1 MKSLKIFLALFFIF
15 SAVTLSQK
23 KEIKEYILSHP
34 LNISQANTSYVYK
47 PYSTSADT
55 IRIVAVLVQFKEDN
69 DPLSTGNG
77 KFDLSNKYYNP
88 NTQRDTVI
96 DSPPYDSAYFAD
108 HLLFLKNYYYKSSKG
123 KLVINYELFTRVIDL
138 PKKMQEYSP
147 QKNESFLKL
156 GELFKDT
163 WNAADSTI
171 NFSGFDQN
179 KTAYVIF
186 HSGTGRDVDLTSLY
200 GYDPTP
206 YDIPSVYLGLKNLK
220 EFYGISY
227 NGYQTGEGLFIQNS
241 LIIPSTE
248 LRELDLISG
257 KFLIELGINGIL
269 AGSFGSYLGLPD
281 LFNTVS
287 GKTAIGRFGLMDGQS
302 IFSYSGIF
310 PPEPSAWEKYYLGW
324 INPFVISSGNAE
336 YNINTSS
343 VPYSQESTV
352 YKILINSTEYFLL
365 ENRNRN
371 PFNTGQRIYTRNRA
385 FKDSTLYTKDQS
397 GFISYDISKI
407 QGNVTDVS
415 YPDWS
420 LPGSIDDTSNFSGG
434 ILIWHIDENV
444 INAKFQSNT
453 INNDINHKG
462 VDVEEAKG
470 SQDIGVTFNTVFG
483 EVTGD
488 GYFVDF
494 WYNGNHYV
502 PSSIYKNE
510 FTPTSIPNTYSYS
523 LANNNIHIT
532 NFDTIGAS
540 MTFRV
545 RIGSDIIK
553 PVTGFPKYVGMPVKG
568 ASNPVAFDVN
578 GDDIEELFV
587 NTLDGIYGFKNNGM
601 PLSNDSTGK
610 ILPLYGI
617 TTPAV
622 CYSPALNSLRLIAV
636 SKTSPNSS
644 GVGLFKF
651 DNNFNITDSLV
662 ETITGNYFT
671 SSPLVFDSVKIVIG
685 SEGMVFYKNL
695 VTLQSGFTDT
705 NSGQVYQLSK
715 TSPHSFIYSVDSQY
729 ISTGNITGINSVD
742 NIRTTDNSVILN
754 SKQIL
759 SRYGI
764 EGIKIPFTLADINKD
779 KKQEILIADKGK
791 LYAFNGNEVLMDYFP
806 LTKIK
811 GEVSSGMVTADI
823 DNDGLIDILTITSA
837 GDMYAVN
844 TEGRILNGFP
854 IKTGIP
860 FGGTPALY
868 NSSDTLCIAVY
879 GSDGYLYAYKT
890 GYQYFENNI
899 LWKNV
904 NGDKYFSNNNF
915 KSLYLPVVYSEKLPA
930 DRLYNWPNP
939 VYDSKT
945 YIRYYLNG
953 NSGTVNIKILDLSGE
968 LITKLAGSNY
978 SNSDNEVVW
987 DVSNV
992 QSGIYYGVIEAE
1004 IDGSTETKIIKIAVV
1019 K

>member
-1 MKSLKIFLALFFIF
+1 MKNIKYFIF
-15 SAVTLSQK
+15 SLLLISQIAASQWNERK
-23 KEIKEYILSHP
+23 QLQLSHP
-34 LNISQANTSYVYK
+34 LNISQFERKYKYK
-47 PYSTSADT
+47 PYATSADT
-55 IRIVAVLVQFKEDN
+55 ITVVAIMVQFQEDN

-96 DSPPYDSAYFAD
+96 DSPPHDSAYFAD
-108 HLLFLKNYYYKSSKG
+108 HLLFLKNYYRKSSKG
-123 KLVINYELFTRVIDL
+123 KLVINYEIHGNTITLS
-138 PKKMQEYSP
+138 KKMQMYSP
-147 QKNESFLKL
+147 QKNETFIKL
-156 GELFKDT
+156 GEFFKES
-163 WNAADSTI
+163 WAAADSVI
-171 NFSGFDQN
+171 NFSGYDQQN
-179 KTAYVIF
+179 TAFVIF
-186 HSGTGRDVDLTSLY
+186 HAGTGRDVDLSSIY

-220 EFYGISY
+220 EFYGNSY
-227 NGYQTGEGLFIQNS
+227 NGYQTAEGIFIQNS

-257 KFLIELGINGIL
+257 KYLIELGINGIL
-269 AGSFGSYLGLPD
+269 VGSFGSYLGLPD
-281 LFNTVS
+281 LFNTFN

-302 IFSYSGIF
+302 IFSFNGIF

-324 INPFVISSGNAE
+324 INPVVLSSGNAE
-336 YNINTSS
+336 FNINASS
-343 VPYSQESTV
+343 VPYAQESTM
-352 YKILINSTEYFLL
+352 YKVLINTSEYFLL

-371 PFNTGQRIYTRNRA
+371 PFNLGQRIYTRNRA
-385 FKDSTLYTKDQS
+385 HRDSTLYTKDQE
-397 GFISYDISKI
+397 GFISYDITKI
-407 QGNVTDVS
+407 DGNVTDVS
-415 YPDWS
+415 YLDWS
-420 LPGSIDDTSNFSGG
+420 LPGSIDDTSNFRGG

-453 INNDINHKG
+453 INNEIEHKG
-462 VDVEEAKG
+462 VDLEEAKG
-470 SQDIGVTFNTVFG
+470 SQNIGVTYNTIFG

-488 GYFVDF
+488 GFFVDF

-502 PSSIYKNE
+502 PANIYKNE
-510 FTPTSIPNTYSYS
+510 FSPYSIPNSYSYS
-523 LANNNIHIT
+523 LSNNNIYIT
-532 NFDTIGAS
+532 HFDTIGTS

-545 RIGSDIIK
+545 KIGSDIIK
-553 PVTGFPKYVGMPVKG
+553 PIEGFPKYTGMPSAG
-568 ASNPVAFDVN
+568 TSNPIAFDVN
-578 GDDIEELFV
+578 GDNIEELFV
-587 NTLDGIYGFKNNGM
+587 NTSNGIYGFKNNGM
-601 PLSNDSTGK
+601 PISSDSTGN

-617 TTPAV
+617 TTPAL

-636 SKTSPNSS
+636 SKTAPNSS
-644 GVGLFKF
+644 SLGLFKF
-651 DNNFNITDSLV
+651 DNNFNITDSLI

-671 SSPLVFDSVKIVIG
+671 SSPLVFDSNKIVIG
-685 SEGMVFYKNL
+685 TDGMIYYKNL
-695 VTLQSGFTDT
+695 VTLQTGFTDT

-715 TSPHSFIYSVDSQY
+715 TSPTSFVYSVDSQY
-729 ISTGNITGINSVD
+729 ISTGNITGINAVD
-742 NIRTTDNSVILN
+742 NIKTSPNSVILN
-754 SKQIL
+754 NKQIL

-779 KKQEILIADKGK
+779 EKQEILIADKGK

-806 LTKIK
+806 STKIK
-811 GEVSSGMVTADI
+811 GNISSGIVSADI
-823 DNDGLIDILTITSA
+823 DNDGLIDILTITSE

-854 IKTGIP
+854 IKTGIS
-860 FGGTPALY
+860 GGSTPALF

-879 GSDGYLYAYKT
+879 GSDGYLYAYRT
-890 GYQYFENNI
+890 GYHYFENNI

-915 KSLYLPVVYSEKLPA
+915 KSLFSPVVYSDKLPS
-930 DRLYNWPNP
+930 DRVYNWPNP
-939 VYDSKT
+939 VYDTKT

-953 NSGTVNIKILDLSGE
+953 NAGTVKIKILDLSGE

-978 SNSDNEVVW
+978 SNSDNEVIW

-1004 IDGSTETKIIKIAVV
+1004 IDGTTETKIIKIAVV